1 MTTSSNQSGQ
11 DGFTL
16 LETIIAFLILALSLS
31 VTVQTISSGAKTF
44 HRAADLQRANLVM
57 DELVSVQLPTLTETE
72 DRDGQIDE
80 SKWTINARQ
89 IDDTYPG
96 GLIAVEVAI
105 RPRGD
110 DGPVFDYFTFVTF
123 GEN

>member
-1 MTTSSNQSGQ
+1 MNTSGNRSGQ

-31 VTVQTISSGAKTF
+31 MTVQTISSGAKTF

-57 DELVSVQLPTLTETE
+57 NELASVQLSKLTKSGEQN
-72 DRDGQIDE
+72 GQIGE
-80 SKWTINARQ
+80 SGWTIKAQ
-89 IDDTYPG
+89 KIDDKYPG

>member
-1 MTTSSNQSGQ
+1 MITNNNKCGQ

-31 VTVQTISSGAKTF
+31 VTVQTISSGAKSF

-57 DELVSVQLPTLTETE
+57 DELASVQIPALTGSKELNGE
-72 DRDGQIDE
+72 VDE
-80 SKWTINARQ
+80 SKWTIKALE
-89 IDDTYPG
+89 IDDKYPG
-96 GLIAVEVAI
+96 GLIAVEIAV

>member
-1 MTTSSNQSGQ
+1 MTDLSNQRGN

-31 VTVQTISSGAKTF
+31 VTVQTISSGARTF

-57 DELVSVQLPTLTETE
+57 DELASVQLPKLTKS
-72 DRDGQIDE
+72 DE
-80 SKWTINARQ
+80 QNGEIGESSWTITARK
-89 IDDTYPG
+89 IDDKYPG
-96 GLIAVEVAI
+96 GLISVEVAI